1 MEDSLTHLPHTF
13 SQLIEKQKALLVAA
27 AEKAGRQLEYDAAH
41 DEKILVAIGIVEK
54 FLRAKRRVC
63 YGGQAI
69 NAHLPLKHKFY
80 DPETTIP
87 DYDFLTPDS
96 KSDLEDLTAML
107 KDEGFTDI
115 GVRPGMHEGTTKVY
129 VNYTPVADVTEINPV
144 FYSIIS
150 KRSVNKAGIYYMD
163 PNTLRMMIYL
173 ELSRPRGEVE
183 RWEKVYERLML
194 LNTYAPMKGCKLGSS
209 KQSSKKVGRLPSELR
224 SMIVDFIISEQRILC
239 GADVIDYYSHRLQS
253 KANPVHWLLGGRSPL
268 LFYSERPDDDVA
280 ALQRRAD
287 GAFTFKKFAAVAEFF
302 PPIYMGYMRG
312 TTKPVV
318 AIIQTTACHS
328 YNSVSLND
336 GRRIFLASFDT
347 LVTLYLS
354 FLFRSTLE
362 AFFGRPILCLVER
375 VMTLQASFRKSPR
388 SPFPFISI
396 ECMGHQKS
404 YKSLLREKIERIRKE
419 RAGAPAAA
427 PAPPAGKTRR
437 LSQRMSQSLRQRL
450 KRSRGKSVSTKKS
463 QSRLS
468 QRRPRAH

>member
-13 SQLIEKQKALLVAA
+13 SQLIEKQKALLAAA

-41 DEKILVAIGIVEK
+41 DKEILVAIGLVEK

-107 KDEGFTDI
+107 KDEGFADI

-150 KRSVNKAGIYYMD
+150 KRAIKKAGIYYMD

-194 LNTYAPMKGCKLGSS
+194 LNTYAPLKGCRLGST
-209 KQSSKKVGRLPSELR
+209 KQATKKVGRLPSELR
-224 SMIVDFIISEQRILC
+224 SMILDFIISEQRILC
-239 GADVIDYYSHRLQS
+239 GGDVIDYYSHRLRS
-253 KANPVHWLLGGRSPL
+253 KANPVHWLLGGRSPV

-347 LVTLYLS
+347 LITLYLS

-375 VMTLQASFRKSPR
+375 VMTLQAAFRKDGK

-396 ECMGHQKS
+396 ECMGHQKT
-404 YKSLLREKIERIRKE
+404 YQSLLREKVERIRKE
-419 RAGAPAAA
+419 RATASRN
-427 PAPPAGKTRR
+427 TRR
-437 LSQRMSQSLRQRL
+437 Q
-450 KRSRGKSVSTKKS
+450 RSRRRRSGSGKSRT
-463 QSRLS
+463 LS
-468 QRRPRAH
+468 KRGTRPH